1 MELQPLLIASIK
13 SIISEARAKVY
24 RQTNTVLLQMYWDIG
39 RLIVEDEQHGE
50 KRAEYGKAVLKNLA
64 EQLALEFGK
73 GFDESNL
80 RNMRQFYLS
89 FPKHDALRP
98 ELSWTHYR
106 ILARVEDE
114 SLRQTY
120 MRECAQSGWNTRTL
134 QRNIDSNY
142 LGRLLKVPESTPDTP
157 QAKEFIKDPY
167 IFEFLGLPHQGF
179 SENDLESALIQHLQQ
194 FLMEL
199 GKGYAFVARQQHIC
213 TETSD
218 FFIDLVFYNYIL
230 KCFVLIDLKTTKLTH
245 QDIGQMDMYVR
256 LYNDLKKGDDDNP
269 TIGIILCTDNDET
282 IVKYSVLAENE
293 RLFAGKYRLYLP
305 SEKELQNLIDDNRV
319 RFELDAKRG

>member
-1 MELQPLLIASIK
+1 MELQSQLIADIK
-13 SIISEARAKVY
+13 SVISEARTKVY

-39 RLIVEDEQHGE
+39 RLIVEDEQNGE

-64 EQLALEFGK
+64 EQLTLEFGK

-80 RNMRQFYLS
+80 RNMRQFFMS
-89 FPKHDALRP
+89 FPKCDALRP

-114 SLRQTY
+114 VLRQRY
-120 MRECAQSGWNTRTL
+120 MRECAQNGWNTRTL
-134 QRNIDSNY
+134 QRNLDSNY
-142 LGRLLKVPESTPDTP
+142 LGRLLNVPENTAETPHP
-157 QAKEFIKDPY
+157 KEFIKDPY
-167 IFEFLGLPHQGF
+167 IFEFLGLPHQGV
-179 SENDLESALIQHLQQ
+179 SENDVESSLIRHLQQ

-199 GKGYAFVARQQHIC
+199 GKGYAFVARQQRIS
-213 TETSD
+213 TETAD

-230 KCFVLIDLKTTKLTH
+230 KCFVLIDLKTSKLTH